1 MIKTFAFAL
10 SISASPLSRGRE
22 DGERPLE
29 DMMNTMFWGVGSE
42 DRRTG
47 VRYPRVDGEYDAK

>member
-1 MIKTFAFAL
+1 MIKTFAFVL

-29 DMMNTMFWGVGSE
+29 DMMNTLFWGVGSE
-42 DRRTG
+42 DRRTSEVPKG
-47 VRYPRVDGEYDAK
+47 GW